1 MSPGFRSLRACS
13 IRSSDYCSRRSLPP
27 LRWHSR
33 PSASSPIRCGCALPE
48 SDRNHRRSSDAIRGN
63 DMRRLTITAIT
74 LAMLVAVPAQ
84 ATEPVDYQGAAAAL
98 AQYKSAMEK
107 RDLTG
112 VEALFSPDA
121 QIFESGGVEGNF
133 AHYRDHHLS
142 SEDRRVGHECVS
154 TCRSRGWPDH

>member
-1 MSPGFRSLRACS
+1 
-13 IRSSDYCSRRSLPP
+13 
-27 LRWHSR
+27 
-33 PSASSPIRCGCALPE
+33 
-48 SDRNHRRSSDAIRGN
+48 
-63 DMRRLTITAIT
+63 MRRLTITAIT

-133 AHYRDHHLS
+133 AHYRHHHLGPELNEFRS
-142 SEDRRVGHECVS
+142 FAFRTSKISVRGDGAVAIATESPRFS
-154 TCRSRGWPDH
+154 TVLPRGDTN

>member
-1 MSPGFRSLRACS
+1 MYYSSLYFFVYMIAPPPIATRTDPRFPYTTLFRS
-13 IRSSDYCSRRSLPP
+13 
-27 LRWHSR
+27 WHSR

-107 RDLTG
+107 DRKSTRL
-112 VEALFSPDA
+112 
-121 QIFESGGVEGNF
+121 N
-133 AHYRDHHLS
+133 S
-142 SEDRRVGHECVS
+142 SH
-154 TCRSRGWPDH
+154 

>member
-1 MSPGFRSLRACS
+1 
-13 IRSSDYCSRRSLPP
+13 
-27 LRWHSR
+27 
-33 PSASSPIRCGCALPE
+33 
-48 SDRNHRRSSDAIRGN
+48 
-63 DMRRLTITAIT
+63 MRRLTITAIT

-133 AHYRDHHLS
+133 AHYRDHHLGPELKELLDRLTSEQDQS
-142 SEDRRVGHECVS
+142 SKQAGEAAAEAPKVEGQAS
-154 TCRSRGWPDH
+154 

>member
-1 MSPGFRSLRACS
+1 
-13 IRSSDYCSRRSLPP
+13 
-27 LRWHSR
+27 
-33 PSASSPIRCGCALPE
+33 
-48 SDRNHRRSSDAIRGN
+48 
-63 DMRRLTITAIT
+63 MRRLTITAIT

-133 AHYRDHHLS
+133 AHYRDHHLGPELKEFRS
-142 SEDRRVGHECVS
+142 IAYRSEERRVGKECVS
-154 TCRSRGWPDH
+154 PCRSRWAPYH

>member
-1 MSPGFRSLRACS
+1 
-13 IRSSDYCSRRSLPP
+13 
-27 LRWHSR
+27 
-33 PSASSPIRCGCALPE
+33 
-48 SDRNHRRSSDAIRGN
+48 
-63 DMRRLTITAIT
+63 MRRLTITAIT

-107 RDLTG
+107 LDLTG

-133 AHYRDHHLS
+133 AHYRDHHLGPELKEFRS
-142 SEDRRVGHECVS
+142 FAFRNYKISVRGEGDVAIATETYSFSIVLGSGETIERDGVATSVLKRGKRKVADRQSAQFLTQAQGAAGGR
-154 TCRSRGWPDH
+154 RLIA